1 MHEATI
7 KLNKIDYNN
16 INIYH
21 NIYIKMETMQ
31 QKPSEPK
38 IYGVYINSL
47 LTQKIILS
55 ISEIGKNIKQNL
67 EQKIISSN
75 EGRCIT
81 HGFIRP
87 NSVKIVS
94 YSSGLVNGDKVE
106 FQAVFECMICNP
118 VEGMIINC
126 VVKTITKAG
135 IHAEVVTEN
144 DIVPVTVF
152 IAKDHYVTNA
162 YFNAVKEND
171 DIRVKVIGSRFELND
186 PYICV
191 IGQLLDPS
199 YQDKRQR
206 IRGGSAEMQ
215 KIVLGGDVEMEDISS
230 Y

>member
-1 MHEATI
+1 
-7 KLNKIDYNN
+7 LNKIDYNN

-21 NIYIKMETMQ
+21 DIYINMETMQ
-31 QKPSEPK
+31 QQKRGESK

-55 ISEIGKNIKQNL
+55 ITEIGKNIKQNL
-67 EQKIISSN
+67 EQKIVTSN
-75 EGRCIT
+75 EGRCIS

-87 NSVKIVS
+87 GSVKIVS
-94 YSSGLVNGDKVE
+94 YSSGLINADNVE

-152 IAKDHYVTNA
+152 VAKDHHIANT
-162 YFNAVKEND
+162 YFNSVKEND

-199 YQDKRQR
+199 YQDKRPVQ
-206 IRGGSAEMQ
+206 RGGSAEMQ
-215 KIVLGGDVEMEDISS
+215 KIVLGGDVEMDDMDFAIEN
-230 Y
+230 